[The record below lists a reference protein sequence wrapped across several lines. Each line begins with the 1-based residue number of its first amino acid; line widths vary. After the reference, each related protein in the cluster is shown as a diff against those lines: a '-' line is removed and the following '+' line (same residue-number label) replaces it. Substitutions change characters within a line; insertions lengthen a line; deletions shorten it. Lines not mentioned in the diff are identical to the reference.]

1 MSDKTRVHILA
12 RELNVPSKA
21 IVEKCRA
28 EGIDAVKNHMSA
40 LGPGL
45 EATIRE
51 WFSEGRHDTVVE
63 TSRRIDHAKVQ
74 IKPKRKKAKK
84 AVEAKAEAA
93 KDKVVQVPVTAVAEA
108 QAPPSIEE
116 LAEPTIA
123 AGTAIATDVLPV
135 VPVETPG

>member
-63 TSRRIDHAKVQ
+63 TSQRIDLTKVQ
-74 IKPKRKKAKK
+74 IKPKRKK
-84 AVEAKAEAA
+84 
-93 KDKVVQVPVTAVAEA
+93 
-108 QAPPSIEE
+108 
-116 LAEPTIA
+116 
-123 AGTAIATDVLPV
+123 
-135 VPVETPG
+135 